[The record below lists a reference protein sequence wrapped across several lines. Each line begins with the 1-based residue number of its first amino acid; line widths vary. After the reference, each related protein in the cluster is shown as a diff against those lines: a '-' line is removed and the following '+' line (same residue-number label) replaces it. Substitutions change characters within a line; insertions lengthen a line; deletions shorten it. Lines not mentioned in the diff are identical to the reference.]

1 MSSRWTYKVIE
12 VKPQW
17 LGLKP
22 KQIED
27 TLAPLG
33 AMGWE
38 LVSVTQ
44 VGMNAYLYLKKEA

>member
-1 MSSRWTYKVIE
+1 MSKRWQYKVVM

-22 KQIED
+22 EHIEAA
-27 TLAPLG
+27 LAPLG
-33 AMGWE
+33 QQGWE

-44 VGMNAYLYLKKEA
+44 TGMYATLYLKKEA